1 MSSSTGFSLHLVP
14 SLISIKM
21 NYTEFKRVIVDN
33 KVCKD
38 SVLFFCLLLSL
49 HTEEQL
55 VINLT
60 SYETFV
66 STGMPYNRALPTV
79 TPKPH
84 TNSEQ
89 E

>member
-1 MSSSTGFSLHLVP
+1 MSSSIGFSLRLAP

-21 NYTEFKRVIVDN
+21 NCTELKRVTVDN
-33 KVCKD
+33 QVCKD
-38 SVLFFCLLLSL
+38 SVIFFCLLSL

-60 SYETFV
+60 SDETFV
-66 STGMPYNRALPTV
+66 STGMPYKRALLTV

>member
-1 MSSSTGFSLHLVP
+1 M
-14 SLISIKM
+14 SIKM
-21 NYTEFKRVIVDN
+21 NCTELRETVDN
-33 KVCKD
+33 QVCKD

-55 VINLT
+55 VINLA
-60 SYETFV
+60 SDETFV
-66 STGMPYNRALPTV
+66 FTGMPYNRALPTV